1 MTVTFFTARQPIR
14 PGKGAMGSFASLA
27 LGFGKSSSFWSV
39 LGTPNLRR
47 GKSMEC
53 VDNKIISP
61 DGPLAPK
68 RHSKGR
74 ILSFLGSSTEF
85 FRGKLRK
92 GHQTSLDSDP
102 GIAAA
107 CLRYG
112 TTIQQNGHAGKRLVR
127 GETIDTASTDT
138 SLDGIGDKKYQSE
151 DTYDFSRH
159 NTLDSSVFGEG
170 SNDSHASESKPVLD
184 RSASEH
190 DESVIEEVNY
200 RRLEASPIIRRPNTL
215 SVDPSIYR
223 SKNID
228 EDIV

>member
-1 MTVTFFTARQPIR
+1 
-14 PGKGAMGSFASLA
+14 MGSFASLA

-53 VDNKIISP
+53 VDNKVISP

-74 ILSFLGSSTEF
+74 LLSFLGSSTEF
-85 FRGKLRK
+85 FRGKIRR

-107 CLRYG
+107 CLRYS
-112 TTIQQNGHAGKRLVR
+112 TTVQQNGHAGKRLVR

-138 SLDGIGDKKYQSE
+138 SLDGIGDKLCQSE
-151 DTYDFSRH
+151 DTCEFSRH
-159 NTLDSSVFGEG
+159 NTIDSSVFGEG
-170 SNDSHASESKPVLD
+170 SNSSQHSDSKLALG
-184 RSASEH
+184 RSTSEH
-190 DESVIEEVNY
+190 DESLMEEGNY
-200 RRLEASPIIRRPNTL
+200 RKLEASPIIRRPNTL

-223 SKNID
+223 SSYTE
-228 EDIV
+228 EDSV